1 MGYEVLEP
9 NCLETGPMYNSVS
22 GSLKLSFAN
31 LGQIGLGLLFSEEED
46 AHLIVKLKEWN
57 RQYEAIYISNY

>member
-31 LGQIGLGLLFSEEED
+31 LGQIGLGLLFSGEEED
-46 AHLIVKLKEWN
+46 AHLIVKLKE
-57 RQYEAIYISNY
+57 